1 MTDKGTERRVVIG
14 AILITAVLW
23 LVTLGA
29 DDVQVAHAGW
39 LNQTIPTATPSGGPD
54 KPPTR
59 EPTDRPPEGTD
70 VPPRPTDTV
79 APGATA
85 LPTTAVPTPGSTT
98 EPGATASAPAPSPS
112 ATSPG
117 TVLAPTGTALVVTL
131 TPDPGLPTLTP
142 PAAAVMPTLAGPAA
156 GMPAVMQTTMV
167 STFAET
173 MATKSEAVETAT
185 PRAIPTPARADLAVT
200 GGRRLLDWSWAWVPS
215 GFLLIILGAALLVRS
230 TRTT

>member
-1 MTDKGTERRVVIG
+1 MTDKRTERRVVLG

-23 LVTLGA
+23 LVALGA
-29 DDVQVAHAGW
+29 DEVQVAQAGW

-156 GMPAVMQTTMV
+156 AGPGVTLT
-167 STFAET
+167 AE
-173 MATKSEAVETAT
+173 MAASESVAVETAT
-185 PRAIPTPARADLAVT
+185 PRAMPTPIRADLSVT
-200 GGRRLLDWSWAWVPS
+200 GGRRLLDWSCVWVAA
-215 GFLLIILGAALLVRS
+215 GLLLIILGAVLLVR
-230 TRTT
+230 RTQTT